1 MATERSIA
9 ISHCEG
15 RRSETSPVIAEK
27 GAQCVVSLLFVSVLE
42 ERDRL
47 ERGCFYAVVT
57 FEGEL
62 VC

>member
-1 MATERSIA
+1 
-9 ISHCEG
+9 
-15 RRSETSPVIAEK
+15 VIAEK
-27 GAQCVVSLLFVSVLE
+27 GAQCVVPLLFVSVLE